1 MTTNIHDQTAVRDRL
16 WRDIKRRGGTGML
29 GLTRSGQHF
38 QPMTAFVERE
48 TGQIWF
54 FTRKDT
60 ELVQDLGE
68 GACAMFVFQADDL
81 QACIGGDVTR
91 AFDHDRMNRYWNPLV
106 AAWYPEGKDDPAL
119 TMLHMD
125 CVDAEVW
132 ISNAGPT
139 RFAWEIAKAN
149 TTRQSP
155 DLGGRAHIEF
165 H

>member
-1 MTTNIHDQTAVRDRL
+1 MTTNIHDLAAVQDRL
-16 WRDIKRRGGTGML
+16 WQDIRRRGGTGML

-38 QPMTAFVERE
+38 QPMTAVVGRE

-60 ELVQDLGE
+60 ELVQDLGA
-68 GACAMFVFQADDL
+68 GSCAMFLFQTDDL
-81 QACIGGDVTR
+81 QASIGGDVTR
-91 AFDHDRMNRYWNPLV
+91 VFDHGQMNRHWNPMV
-106 AAWYPEGKDDPAL
+106 AASYPEGKADPAL

-125 CVDAEVW
+125 CIDAEVW

-139 RFAWEIAKAN
+139 RFAWEVANAN
-149 TTRQSP
+149 TTHQPP